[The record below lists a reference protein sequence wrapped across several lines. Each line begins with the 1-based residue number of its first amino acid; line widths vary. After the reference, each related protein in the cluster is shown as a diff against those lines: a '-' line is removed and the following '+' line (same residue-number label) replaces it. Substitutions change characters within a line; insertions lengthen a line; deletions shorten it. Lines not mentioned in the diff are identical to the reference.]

1 MCREKGFGFVF
12 LMTIPY
18 LLERQFH
25 PAGELGQLSGNEF
38 FREDFTSLK
47 KIFSIQICSIR
58 LLLEVIM
65 TVSYL
70 SWAKLY
76 KKT

>member
-18 LLERQFH
+18 LLERLFH

-38 FREDFTSLK
+38 FKKDFTSLK
-47 KIFSIQICSIR
+47 KNIFHPNLQHKITIGGDYDS
-58 LLLEVIM
+58 VISLM
-65 TVSYL
+65 GQVM
-70 SWAKLY
+70 
-76 KKT
+76 